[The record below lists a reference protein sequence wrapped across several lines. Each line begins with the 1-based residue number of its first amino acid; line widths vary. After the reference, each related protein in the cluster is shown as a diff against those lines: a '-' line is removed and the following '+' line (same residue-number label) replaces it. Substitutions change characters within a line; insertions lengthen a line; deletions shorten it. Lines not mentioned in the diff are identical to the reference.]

1 MRCSDGKLHY
11 ISMCWHLYCWTFF
24 LVILFFFANH
34 KSYLQWI
41 FISIWC
47 LVQCLV
53 RRKCVRTYIYDEVFV
68 ASYFIDCWLNW
79 ITYTLN
85 IIIHRWKEK
94 NVATLRNYA
103 TLRWSKETKRRRRTR
118 IRVEKWTI
126 TSHLPCCHI
135 SFTRQFWFFIQ
146 PADIDFLIKRCD
158 AIEFL
163 LFICNSLLI
172 IIFDSR
178 HFCQFAAFDIIKLKS
193 GERIFMAHNLLSI
206 FLSLSPCGTVH
217 CFSFFDLSTVSL
229 CSFLFSLVNRWMKNA
244 SMVHFI

>member
-1 MRCSDGKLHY
+1 MFRWQTTLHLHVLAFVLLD
-11 ISMCWHLYCWTFF
+11 IF
-24 LVILFFFANH
+24 LVILFFFC
-34 KSYLQWI
+34 KSQKLFAVNLYLDLM
-41 FISIWC
+41 SC
-47 LVQCLV
+47 SMSCPP
-53 RRKCVRTYIYDEVFV
+53 KMCSYIYIWWSFCRKLFYRLLVELDN
-68 ASYFIDCWLNW
+68 I
-79 ITYTLN
+79 YTLN